1 MRRPGAAHRRKH
13 GRRGFSQPPQA
24 QQIRTGRCCPKD
36 NAGFVVSVESIPH
49 FTETTAMT
57 LKQQLTEDMKTAM
70 RGGDKHRLGV
80 IRLMLA
86 AIKQREVD
94 ERIELDDTQVL
105 GVLEKML
112 KQRKD
117 SVSQFD
123 AAGRDD
129 LSTIEREEMV
139 VIETYLPAKLGDD
152 EIDALI
158 TAAIADTGATSPR
171 DMGKVVAAVKEKAA
185 GRADMGVVSGRIKA
199 RLAG

>member
-1 MRRPGAAHRRKH
+1 
-13 GRRGFSQPPQA
+13 
-24 QQIRTGRCCPKD
+24 
-36 NAGFVVSVESIPH
+36 
-49 FTETTAMT
+49 MT
-57 LKQQLTEDMKTAM
+57 LKQQLTEDMKNAM
-70 RGGDKHRLGV
+70 RAGDKHRLGV

-94 ERIELDDTQVL
+94 ERIELDDVQVL
-105 GVLEKML
+105 ATLEKML

-123 AAGRDD
+123 AAGRED
-129 LSTIEREEMV
+129 LSAIERAEMV
-139 VIETYLPAKLGDD
+139 VIETYLPAKLGDE

-158 TAAIADTGATSPR
+158 DAAIAETGASSPR

-185 GRADMGVVSGRIKA
+185 GRVDMGVVSGRIKS

>member
-1 MRRPGAAHRRKH
+1 
-13 GRRGFSQPPQA
+13 
-24 QQIRTGRCCPKD
+24 
-36 NAGFVVSVESIPH
+36 
-49 FTETTAMT
+49 MT

-105 GVLEKML
+105 ATLEKMM

-123 AAGRDD
+123 AAHRDD
-129 LSTIEREEMV
+129 LSAIERAEMV
-139 VIETYLPAKLGDD
+139 VIETYLPSKLGED

-158 TAAIADTGATSPR
+158 AAAIAETGASSPR

-185 GRADMGVVSGRIKA
+185 GRADMGVVSGKITV

>member
-1 MRRPGAAHRRKH
+1 
-13 GRRGFSQPPQA
+13 
-24 QQIRTGRCCPKD
+24 
-36 NAGFVVSVESIPH
+36 
-49 FTETTAMT
+49 MT
-57 LKQQLTEDMKTAM
+57 LKQQLTEDMKNAM
-70 RGGDKHRLGV
+70 RAGEKHQLGV

-94 ERIELDDTQVL
+94 ERIELDDVQVL
-105 GVLEKML
+105 ATLEKMM

-129 LSTIEREEMV
+129 LSAIERAEMV
-139 VIETYLPAKLGDD
+139 VIETYLPAKLDEA

-158 TAAIADTGATSPR
+158 TAAIAETGASSPR

-185 GRADMGVVSGRIKA
+185 GRADMGVVSGRIKT

>member
-1 MRRPGAAHRRKH
+1 
-13 GRRGFSQPPQA
+13 
-24 QQIRTGRCCPKD
+24 
-36 NAGFVVSVESIPH
+36 
-49 FTETTAMT
+49 MT
-57 LKQQLTEDMKTAM
+57 LKQQLTEDMKNAM
-70 RGGDKHRLGV
+70 RAGEKHQLGV

-94 ERIELDDTQVL
+94 ERIELDDVQVL
-105 GVLEKML
+105 ATLEKMM

-129 LSTIEREEMV
+129 LSAIERAEMV
-139 VIETYLPAKLGDD
+139 VIETYLPAKLDGA

-158 TAAIADTGATSPR
+158 TAAIAETGASSPR

-185 GRADMGVVSGRIKA
+185 GRADMGVVSGRIKT

>member
-1 MRRPGAAHRRKH
+1 
-13 GRRGFSQPPQA
+13 
-24 QQIRTGRCCPKD
+24 
-36 NAGFVVSVESIPH
+36 
-49 FTETTAMT
+49 MT
-57 LKQQLTEDMKTAM
+57 LKQQITEDMKTAM

-94 ERIELDDTQVL
+94 ERIELDDAQVL
-105 GVLEKML
+105 TVLEKML

-117 SVSQFD
+117 SVSQYA
-123 AAGRDD
+123 AAGRED
-129 LSTIEREEMV
+129 LADVERAEMT
-139 VIETYLPAKLGDD
+139 VIEGYLPAKLGDE

-158 TAAIADTGATSPR
+158 TAAIAATGASSPR

-185 GRADMGVVSGRIKA
+185 GRADMSVVSGRIKA